1 MKNSLTLFII
11 LGMLVSATP
20 VLADNHV
27 EAVPIRAGL
36 ETDTDVKV
44 DDVMEVEIESE
55 DDVMVDGDVM
65 ELPAEVTGTNDV
77 AAQSGMRNDD
87 PVMMEVT
94 SHNEAMM
101 DDDSDDDD
109 RGNMVSTAARLRA
122 QRGDVDDM
130 TEESKQEFLANV
142 KSWSEVQSDQELDNF
157 AKGVLIEAD
166 SVESVESSD
175 NEVQVEQR
183 LEAKF
188 LGIFKSSLRQTTSV
202 SFGDGESSQVE
213 VKKPWYGFLFS
224 TTTKKSQVQATV
236 QAEVDAFVAQELE
249 AGAET
254 NANVQAGFIHAL
266 VNALQQFAGNAEV
279 DADVSAD
286 TDL

>member
-11 LGMLVSATP
+11 LGMIVSATP

-36 ETDTDVKV
+36 ETDTSVEIDE
-44 DDVMEVEIESE
+44 VMEVEIESE
-55 DDVMVDGDVM
+55 EDVMVDGDVM
-65 ELPAEVTGTNDV
+65 ELPNEVTGTNDV
-77 AAQSGMRNDD
+77 AAQSGMRGDD

-94 SHNEAMM
+94 SHNDAMM

-109 RGNMVSTAARLRA
+109 RGNMVSTTARLRA
-122 QRGDVDDM
+122 QRGDVDGM
-130 TEESKQEFLANV
+130 TEESRQEFLANV

-175 NEVQVEQR
+175 NEVKVQQR
-183 LEAKF
+183 VEAKF

-202 SFGDGESSQVE
+202 SFADAEANRVE

-224 TTTKKSQVQATV
+224 TAAKKDQVQAAV
-236 QAEVDAFVAQELE
+236 QAQVDAFVAEELE
-249 AGAET
+249 AGVEG
-254 NANVQAGFIHAL
+254 NPNVQAGFIHAL
-266 VNALQQFAGNAEV
+266 VNALQRFAGNAEV
-279 DADVSAD
+279 DSDVAAEAE
-286 TDL
+286 L